1 MSNKS
6 FISSVLIFLV
16 TIGSVVGITSR
27 GKAVVVS
34 TNLENLPMEIA
45 GFKAKE
51 DSFED
56 SIYNELNADLNLYRH
71 YRSGEHEEI
80 DLYIAYYGTA
90 KGGRTSHNPYGCLPG
105 SGWGIV
111 DSYSI
116 KLKTNKH
123 HDGVK
128 VRHILARRGNSYIV
142 MLYWYQSAGSKVLL
156 TGIQQN
162 IQRFVGKIMHNR
174 NDGAFVRI
182 SILTE
187 EYGVER
193 ADYLVKSFAKK
204 VVDLLPK
211 YWPIEQVT

>member
-1 MSNKS
+1 
-6 FISSVLIFLV
+6 
-16 TIGSVVGITSR
+16 
-27 GKAVVVS
+27 
-34 TNLENLPMEIA
+34 
-45 GFKAKE
+45 
-51 DSFED
+51 
-56 SIYNELNADLNLYRH
+56 
-71 YRSGEHEEI
+71 
-80 DLYIAYYGTA
+80 
-90 KGGRTSHNPYGCLPG
+90 
-105 SGWGIV
+105 
-111 DSYSI
+111 
-116 KLKTNKH
+116 
-123 HDGVK
+123 
-128 VRHILARRGNSYIV
+128 